1 MKDRITESRPYI
13 FVYKCE
19 KTDIYYEIEIVLLPR
34 LELVT
39 NFIKAN
45 HEIEDF
51 ICQELI
57 ENLPE
62 PALGYSSI
70 VGIEQILTN
79 ELSCINLYPYEV
91 NIRLMPYPEDSEVMV
106 YNEVEIMDFRL
117 FLDYLERN

>member
-1 MKDRITESRPYI
+1 MNDKIIESRPSI

-19 KTDIYYEIEIVLLPR
+19 KTDVYFEIEIRLLPR

-62 PALGYSSI
+62 PALGYWSI
-70 VGIEQILTN
+70 VGIEQVLTN

-91 NIRLMPYPEDSEVMV
+91 NIRLMPYPEESKPTV
-106 YNEVEIMDFRL
+106 YKEVEIMDFGL